1 MTKAELE
8 QYRSIVREID
18 EVRARLNA
26 AAVHDVVTGSDSEYP
41 YVQRHM
47 RIGGVERSDTN
58 AGDMLR
64 LRNLEG
70 QKERIEEFTDGIP
83 DSMTRRIFR
92 MRYIDG
98 NYRPTWTKI
107 ARKIGGGNTGDGVRK
122 KHDRYL
128 KNIR

>member
-47 RIGGVERSDTN
+47 QIGGVERSDAN
-58 AGDMLR
+58 AGDMALLR
-64 LRNLEG
+64 RLEG
-70 QKERIEEFTDGIP
+70 QKDRIEAFVDGIP
-83 DSMTRRIFR
+83 DSVTRQIFR
-92 MRYIDG
+92 MRYMDGDVRPSWQWIAFKID
-98 NYRPTWTKI
+98 
-107 ARKIGGGNTGDGVRK
+107 GGNTCDSVK
-122 KHDRYL
+122 KRVYRYFG
-128 KNIR
+128 KI